1 MDDAAAPDDGLAC
14 CSGPEAC
21 VFTKSL
27 LAHHA
32 RCALARRQAVG
43 ERDLIHCGSVVARI
57 NCSTLAALLRERS
70 TFALRLPRSGAPIEH
85 AKALRLHSGGLAG
98 LRQALQADE
107 PDVHA
112 TVLQAQACW
121 GSLLDAPW
129 EQIVAAI
136 VAWQP
141 RPRRSVP
148 PR

>member
-1 MDDAAAPDDGLAC
+1 MDDAPGAGAAC
-14 CSGPEAC
+14 CGGPESC

-27 LAHHA
+27 LAQHA

-43 ERDLIHCGSVVARI
+43 ERDLIHCGSAVARI
-57 NCSTLAALLRERS
+57 NCATLAALLRERS

-98 LRQALQADE
+98 LRQALQTDD

-112 TVLQAQACW
+112 AVQQAQARW

-129 EQIVAAI
+129 ERIVAAV

-141 RPRRSVP
+141 RPRRAP
-148 PR
+148 GPR